1 MKTMVSELRSLCAVL
16 GSLDAAP
23 GSLGALLWLLCG
35 VIGSLV
41 AVPWSE
47 SVEQRSL
54 AVWLWS

>member
-54 AVWLWS
+54 AV